1 MAYDT
6 SEDRWRIEKR
16 ISVGDIIKTLLV
28 AAGVVLYVGEIEKAV
43 LRNEGQIGKID
54 SRLQAETQA
63 RQAADEMII
72 DRLGRTEGRIDQT
85 LQQIR
90 DSLQRIESRLDG
102 KADK

>member
-1 MAYDT
+1 
-6 SEDRWRIEKR
+6 
-16 ISVGDIIKTLLV
+16 
-28 AAGVVLYVGEIEKAV
+28 
-43 LRNEGQIGKID
+43 
-54 SRLQAETQA
+54 
-63 RQAADEMII
+63 MII